1 MLKQRYIQETILERR
16 IMVEK
21 KKKLFIEELEVRQS
35 SSPLFVAPVD
45 PGHATTMAIG
55 EEGGSVITTQ
65 AVGEEGGPIFTT
77 FAIGEE
83 GGVLK

>member
-1 MLKQRYIQETILERR
+1 MKA
-16 IMVEK
+16 K

-45 PGHATTMAIG
+45 PGNATTMAIG
-55 EEGGSVITTQ
+55 EEGGPIATTQ
-65 AVGEEGGPIFTT
+65 AVGEEGGPIATT

-83 GGVLK
+83 GGTLK

>member
-1 MLKQRYIQETILERR
+1 M
-16 IMVEK
+16 K

-45 PGHATTMAIG
+45 PGNVTTMAIG
-55 EEGGSVITTQ
+55 EEGGSVITTH
-65 AVGEEGGPIFTT
+65 AVGEEGGPIYTT

-83 GGVLK
+83 GGIIK